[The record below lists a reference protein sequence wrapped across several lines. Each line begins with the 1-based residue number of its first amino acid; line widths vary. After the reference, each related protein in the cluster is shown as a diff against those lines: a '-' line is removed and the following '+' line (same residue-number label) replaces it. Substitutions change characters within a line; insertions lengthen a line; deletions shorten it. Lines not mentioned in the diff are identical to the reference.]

1 MVTTTHFW
9 VSKKN
14 TKYFTEKNLYIN
26 RLTTEEILNATDA
39 ELNTWKSL
47 KQVTK
52 QMTSDELEKEQNY
65 WSRLNP
71 QKLEERKKRVFRSIY
86 GTEEEKGDYLILKY
100 SKSSESKI
108 DTHTR
113 IFRKDSRIDRKEKG
127 KENEF
132 KAQKTTSR
140 S

>member
-1 MVTTTHFW
+1 M
-9 VSKKN
+9 
-14 TKYFTEKNLYIN
+14 
-26 RLTTEEILNATDA
+26 NATDA

-52 QMTSDELEKEQNY
+52 QMTPDELENEHNY

-86 GTEEEKGDYLILKY
+86 GTEEEKGDYLILK
-100 SKSSESKI
+100 SSMSYK
-108 DTHTR
+108 R
-113 IFRKDSRIDRKEKG
+113 ILRKDSRIIGKEEG

-132 KAQKTTSR
+132 EAQKTTSCP
-140 S
+140 

>member
-1 MVTTTHFW
+1 
-9 VSKKN
+9 
-14 TKYFTEKNLYIN
+14 
-26 RLTTEEILNATDA
+26 LNATDA

-52 QMTSDELEKEQNY
+52 QMTPDELENEHNY

-86 GTEEEKGDYLILKY
+86 GTEEEKGDYLILKS
-100 SKSSESKI
+100 SKSYKI
-108 DTHTR
+108 TIMIYKR
-113 IFRKDSRIDRKEKG
+113 ILRKDSRIIGKEEG

-132 KAQKTTSR
+132 EAQKTTSCP
-140 S
+140 

>member
-1 MVTTTHFW
+1 
-9 VSKKN
+9 
-14 TKYFTEKNLYIN
+14 
-26 RLTTEEILNATDA
+26 
-39 ELNTWKSL
+39 
-47 KQVTK
+47 
-52 QMTSDELEKEQNY
+52 MTPDELEKEQNY

-113 IFRKDSRIDRKEKG
+113 IFRKDSRIERK
-127 KENEF
+127 
-132 KAQKTTSR
+132 
-140 S
+140 